1 MINLIV
7 DLLIIAIIAIGAII
21 GAKRGF
27 IKSVLKTCAGII
39 ALIVA
44 YAFNKPLSAFLSEK
58 YFHGPIEEKI
68 SVALDTHLGGALDTL
83 TPEKLVSGVPD
94 ALKNILNLVG
104 YDIEKIASEAIAS
117 GADTVSRFCES
128 SAAVIANALSTII
141 AFSVLLIGS
150 FIILRILAFVLDS
163 IFRHI
168 PGIKQL
174 NSTLGL
180 LFGLICTVL
189 NVWLFSS
196 CAVYLIEAI
205 RLSAPDFLLGFERES
220 TVILK
225 VLTAFNPIS
234 LFFN

>member
-1 MINLIV
+1 MINLVV

-21 GAKRGF
+21 GLKRGF
-27 IKSVLKTCAGII
+27 IKSVLKTGAGII
-39 ALIVA
+39 SLVVA

-58 YFHGPIEEKI
+58 YFRGPIQEKI
-68 SVALDTHLGGALDTL
+68 SLALDSHLGGALDTL

-94 ALKNILNLVG
+94 TLKNILNLVG
-104 YDIEKIASEAIAS
+104 CDIEKVASDAISS
-117 GADTVSRFCES
+117 GADTITRFCES
-128 SAAVIANALSTII
+128 SASLIANALATIV

-150 FIILRILAFVLDS
+150 FILLRVLALILDPVIKL
-163 IFRHI
+163 I

-180 LFGLICTVL
+180 LFGLICAL
-189 NVWLFSS
+189 INVWMFSS

-205 RLSAPDFLLGFERES
+205 RLSSPDFLLGFERES